1 MIADY
6 LMMTEDEDCESY
18 REYLD
23 YWFASSREDFIAKS
37 IELFKQNDE
46 FSCLEDKGVDISIY
60 EDEDDFLSKLD
71 WDEILNA
78 MKKYT
83 DKEYLENKISS
94 LND

>member
-1 MIADY
+1 MAI
-6 LMMTEDEDCESY
+6 
-18 REYLD
+18 
-23 YWFASSREDFIAKS
+23 
-37 IELFKQNDE
+37 
-46 FSCLEDKGVDISIY
+46 